1 MAGINRR
8 IFLGMMGGGLL
19 AAPLAVEAQQT
30 GKVYRLGILHP
41 GTLVLSDPVSLGT
54 LIPKLLRDLNY
65 VEGQNLSVN
74 LKYAHGN
81 FDLLPSL
88 ARELVQL
95 RVDVILA
102 VGSSA
107 VRAAKHATTV
117 ISIVL
122 LNNEDPVEAGFVAS
136 LARPGGNITG
146 VLITPERTLAAKKL
160 ELLKE
165 AVPHAKRVALL
176 LPEVDPAIGRQQV
189 QEARR
194 AASSLGLELTIVEV
208 RGNDYNAASS
218 AIAVRPPQALLVGA
232 SSFFVRDRKHVI
244 DLGAKHRLPAIY
256 EWPLQVQDGGLM
268 SYGASDMETYQQV
281 AIYIDR
287 LFQGAKPSELPIWQP
302 SKLYL
307 VINLKTAKA
316 LGLTIPQSFLL
327 RADQI
332 IE

>member
-1 MAGINRR
+1 MSRYTTGMDRR
-8 IFLGMMGGGLL
+8 TFLSAIGL
-19 AAPLAVEAQQT
+19 AALATPLAVEAQQT

-74 LKYAHGN
+74 LKYANGN

-136 LARPGGNITG
+136 LARPSGNITG

-165 AVPHAKRVALL
+165 AVPHAKRAALL
-176 LPEVDPAIGRQQV
+176 LPEADPTIGLRQQV

-218 AIAVRPPQALLVGA
+218 AIAVRPPQA
-232 SSFFVRDRKHVI
+232 S
-244 DLGAKHRLPAIY
+244 
-256 EWPLQVQDGGLM
+256 
-268 SYGASDMETYQQV
+268 
-281 AIYIDR
+281 
-287 LFQGAKPSELPIWQP
+287 
-302 SKLYL
+302 
-307 VINLKTAKA
+307 
-316 LGLTIPQSFLL
+316 
-327 RADQI
+327 
-332 IE
+332 